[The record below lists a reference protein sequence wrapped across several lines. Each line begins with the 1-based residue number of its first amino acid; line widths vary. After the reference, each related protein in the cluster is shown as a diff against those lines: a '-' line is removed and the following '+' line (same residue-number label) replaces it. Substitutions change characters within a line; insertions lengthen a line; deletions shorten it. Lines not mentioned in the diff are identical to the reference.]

1 MSARICVSIPPKT
14 IDEAFELIIR
24 AEELHPDLIEIRL
37 DKLKNYAKLAD
48 IPKQSKIPLIATNKS
63 IKNHGYFSG
72 NEIERQKILLDAAKY
87 GFEHVDIDMFT
98 LNKTDLINNIKE
110 MGTKVII
117 SFHDFEKTPSILE
130 LKKILKIQL
139 DLGANICKII
149 TSAKTFNDNLKI
161 LNFVSEASKKSNLV
175 CFAMGEHGKI
185 SRLFSPVFG
194 GFFTFASLTEKR
206 KTAKGQLTIQE
217 MKYVYNAMG
226 LK

>member
-14 IDEAFELIIR
+14 IDEAFELIKK

-48 IPKQSKIPLIATNKS
+48 IPKHSKIPLIATNKS
-63 IKNHGYFSG
+63 MKNHGYFSG
-72 NEIERQKILLDAAKY
+72 TEIERQKILLDSAKY
-87 GFEHVDIDMFT
+87 GFDYVDIDMFV
-98 LNKTDLINNIKE
+98 LNKTDLINNLKKI
-110 MGTKVII
+110 GTKVII
-117 SFHDFEKTPSILE
+117 SFHDFEKTPPILE

-139 DLGANICKII
+139 GLGADICKII
-149 TSAKTFNDNLKI
+149 TSAKTFDDNLII
-161 LNFVSEASKKSNLV
+161 LNFVSEASKKSNIV

-185 SRLFSPVFG
+185 SRLLSPFFG
-194 GFFTFASLTEKR
+194 GVFTFASLTEKR

-217 MKYVYNAMG
+217 MKYAYNTMG